1 MSTNTNTNVDIG
13 YDVFVADPLPM
24 SGPALPNG
32 QPRVFQP
39 IAVTLIHGR
48 QDAVLIDPP
57 LTRQQA
63 EKVGDW
69 VEASGKRLTHI
80 VATHGHGDH
89 WFTAGMLAERFGAQV
104 VTTAGAI
111 AQMHNNVYAREVLWD
126 VIWPGQIPPSPV
138 TAVTVPGNRL
148 TLEGHDV
155 NIVEVGHADS
165 DDSAVLHVPDL
176 DLVVTGDV
184 IYNGVHMYLAES
196 ADGNLGPWRKAI
208 DTIAALQPRRIVAS
222 HQNKNLDDNAERLI
236 AETRRYLDD
245 AEAALATHDT
255 PAEFFQAMLKRNP
268 EHLGPT
274 VLWVS
279 SRALYLA
286 REGGDPVQNLV
297 AAWRQ

>member
-1 MSTNTNTNVDIG
+1 MSTNTNTTIG

-24 SGPALPNG
+24 NGPGPLPNG

-48 QDAVLIDPP
+48 RDAVLVDPP
-57 LTRQQA
+57 LTREQA

-89 WFTAGMLAERFGAQV
+89 WFTAGVLAERFGAQV

-126 VIWPGQIPPSPV
+126 VLWPGQIPPSPV

-148 TLEGHDV
+148 TLEGHDL

-176 DLVVTGDV
+176 DLVVAGDV
-184 IYNGVHMYLAES
+184 IYNGVHVYLAES

-208 DTIAALQPRRIVAS
+208 DTVAALQPRRIVAS
-222 HQNKNLDDNAERLI
+222 HQNKALDDNAERLI

-245 AEAALATHDT
+245 AEADLAAHDT
-255 PAEFFQAMLKRNP
+255 PVEFFDSMLKRYP

-297 AAWRQ
+297 AAWRL